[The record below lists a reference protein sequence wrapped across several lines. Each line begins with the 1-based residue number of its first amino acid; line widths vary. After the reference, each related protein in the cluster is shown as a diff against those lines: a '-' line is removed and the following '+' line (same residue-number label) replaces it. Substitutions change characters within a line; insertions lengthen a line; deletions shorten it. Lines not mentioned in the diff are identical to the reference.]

1 MSAEKKFKYLILFH
15 FLFLVLTSIW
25 DYFFVDE
32 ILIDASIQLT
42 EFSYLE
48 YDIFLIFLIIIL
60 ILYLVCLFL
69 LYRFI
74 KFAKNLYI
82 FLVLITFVAGF
93 FVGISVYEPTGLFLT
108 DLFVLSQ
115 GAIIYCLLFT
125 DIKNKF

>member
-48 YDIFLIFLIIIL
+48 YSSFLIFLIIIL
-60 ILYLVCLFL
+60 ILYLLCLFF
-69 LYRFI
+69 LYRFF

-82 FLVLITFVAGF
+82 LLVVITFIAGF